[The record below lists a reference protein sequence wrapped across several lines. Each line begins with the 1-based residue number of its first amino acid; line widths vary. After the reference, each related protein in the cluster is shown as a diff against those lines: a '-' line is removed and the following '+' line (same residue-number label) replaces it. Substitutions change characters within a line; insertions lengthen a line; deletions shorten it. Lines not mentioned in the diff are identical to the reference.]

1 MDRTP
6 VQMTAAVPL
15 LETVEMPAPAAPA
28 PRPQLVPNAPP
39 VTNRTA
45 ASGPSGGGFQANLF
59 GPMEAPRRVGVETQ
73 AAPPKRGTSSPRPKR
88 DQSAQQKLELQE
100 ARSLK
105 TSVQASLYTKA
116 EVAVGA
122 HRAMAA
128 AVDLAF
134 TVLALGTFVGTFY
147 AAGFEVVLVKET
159 IPYYL
164 AAGALISLFYRALF
178 CIGNVDSPGTRWTG
192 LELRNFDGRR
202 PTRGQRWIRLFGGF
216 VSFIAAGIGLV
227 WALVDEERLTWH
239 DYMSKTFPSP
249 RFE

>member
-15 LETVEMPAPAAPA
+15 LETVEMPAPPPPA
-28 PRPQLVPNAPP
+28 PRPQLVTHAPP

-45 ASGPSGGGFQANLF
+45 TAPPPGGGFQANLF
-59 GPMEAPRRVGVETQ
+59 GPVEAPRRVGAEPQSAT
-73 AAPPKRGTSSPRPKR
+73 PKRAASPRPKR
-88 DQSAQQKLELQE
+88 DPSAQQKLEFQE

-116 EVAVGA
+116 EVAMGA

-134 TVLALGTFVGTFY
+134 TMLALGVFLATFY
-147 AAGFEVVLVKET
+147 AAGFEIVLVKET

-164 AAGALISLFYRALF
+164 AAGVMISLFYRALF
-178 CIGNVDSPGTRWTG
+178 CIGNVDSPGNQWTG

-202 PTRGQRWIRLFGGF
+202 PSRGQRWIRLMGGF
-216 VSFIAAGIGLV
+216 VSFIAAGIGLL

-239 DYMSKTFPSP
+239 DYMSKTFPTP
-249 RFE
+249 RFQ

>member
-15 LETVEMPAPAAPA
+15 LETVEMPAPVPPA
-28 PRPQLVPNAPP
+28 PRPQLVTQVPP
-39 VTNRTA
+39 VTNHTA
-45 ASGPSGGGFQANLF
+45 APRPGSGFQANLF
-59 GPMEAPRRVGVETQ
+59 GPVEAPRLVEPEPVQ
-73 AAPPKRGTSSPRPKR
+73 AQPSKRAAPARPKR
-88 DQSAQQKLELQE
+88 DLSAQQKLEFQE
-100 ARSLK
+100 TRSL
-105 TSVQASLYTKA
+105 SGSAQAALYQKA

-122 HRAMAA
+122 HRALAA

-134 TVLALGTFVGTFY
+134 TVLALGTFLATFY
-147 AAGFEVVLVKET
+147 AAGFEIVLVKET

-178 CIGNVDSPGTRWTG
+178 CIANADSPGTRWTG

-216 VSFIAAGIGLV
+216 VSFIAAGIGLL
-227 WALVDEERLTWH
+227 WGLVDEERLTWH

>member
-15 LETVEMPAPAAPA
+15 LETVEMPAPAPPA
-28 PRPQLVPNAPP
+28 PRPQLVTHAPAI
-39 VTNRTA
+39 TNPPA
-45 ASGPSGGGFQANLF
+45 ATPPSGGFQANLF
-59 GPMEAPRRVGVETQ
+59 GPMEAPRRVGVEQ
-73 AAPPKRGTSSPRPKR
+73 PPAPPAKRAAAPRTKR
-88 DQSAQQKLELQE
+88 DPSAQQKLEFQE
-100 ARSLK
+100 VRSLNA
-105 TSVQASLYTKA
+105 SVQASLYTKA

-134 TVLALGTFVGTFY
+134 TLLALGTFLATFY
-147 AAGFEVVLVKET
+147 AAGFEIVLVKET

-178 CIGNVDSPGTRWTG
+178 CIGNADSPGTQWTG
-192 LELRNFDGRR
+192 LQLLNFDGRR

-216 VSFIAAGIGLV
+216 VSFIAAGIGLL

-239 DYMSKTFPSP
+239 DYMSKTFPTP

>member
-1 MDRTP
+1 
-6 VQMTAAVPL
+6 
-15 LETVEMPAPAAPA
+15 
-28 PRPQLVPNAPP
+28 
-39 VTNRTA
+39 
-45 ASGPSGGGFQANLF
+45 
-59 GPMEAPRRVGVETQ
+59 MEAPRRDGPEQ
-73 AAPPKRGTSSPRPKR
+73 RQAPPSKRAAPARPKR
-88 DQSAQQKLELQE
+88 DLSAQQKLEFQE
-100 ARSLK
+100 VRSLN

-116 EVAVGA
+116 EVAIGA

-134 TVLALGTFVGTFY
+134 TVLALGMFVATFY
-147 AAGFEVVLVKET
+147 AAGFEIVLVKET

-178 CIGNVDSPGTRWTG
+178 CIGNADSPGTRWTG

-216 VSFIAAGIGLV
+216 VSFIAAGIGLL

-239 DYMSKTFPSP
+239 DYMSKTFPTP